1 MFDDNDDE
9 ELSQLFASSP
19 KKVETVPKEVENIL
33 GEWKWKDPLGLD
45 ELRNEEQCEENKE
58 DGCNQLFKLVE
69 RSSNNVGE
77 GEDERKDFSE
87 FF

>member
-1 MFDDNDDE
+1 MVRGSRT
-9 ELSQLFASSP
+9 LASSP